1 MIWLLLLHSSRKR
14 CFLCVKQAARFL
26 SITYLKCQHLE
37 LSHSRTLS
45 VVSRIT
51 GTTDYYALNNSSILR
66 LIGRENGLQ
75 FRVVASCG
83 LTGGVSRG
91 RFSTEGARS
100 GAGAG
105 AGRLRSPPSPAG
117 GVGVSGERI
126 PFGTDTLSF

>member
-37 LSHSRTLS
+37 LSHSGTL

-51 GTTDYYALNNSSILR
+51 GTTEYYALNNSSILR

-91 RFSTEGARS
+91 RLSTEGARS